1 MYSIKATRLMT
12 GMMMAVMVILIGCI
26 PDSGK
31 VPHFKTPQE
40 AVNACSQWWKSI
52 SSMNEDCNI
61 EQVTELTVQWMELQD
76 SAYSC
81 FFNDSSVI
89 NDAEISQNFYIVADS
104 VRHKIVRMATSHP
117 RTLKD
122 VMFFK
127 VHTIPNKEKL
137 RQSKDFQ
144 EACSFFS
151 QLDEKADDPTATANE
166 YLELL
171 QTSGGFHETDDI
183 LQFLQREDVCFRSL
197 LTHLSAIPQEQLNA
211 ISARTES
218 VFNQL
223 HVVLQGADKDTQHR
237 MNVYLLMR
245 TNRRI
250 LQNAAACRY
259 DIEHKVSLEKQC
271 VANYKWMLLQPFITL
286 EDDAIAYLTEK
297 QETELLH
304 LAGDMD
310 SLFNHLDGNR
320 QEESQK
326 FIQVLSDYILNLHL
340 KSIL

>member
-1 MYSIKATRLMT
+1 MT
-12 GMMMAVMVILIGCI
+12 GIIMAVIIILTGCT

-31 VPHFKTPQE
+31 VPHFETPQE
-40 AVNACSQWWKSI
+40 AVNACTQWWESI
-52 SSMNEDCNI
+52 SSINEDCNI

-89 NDAEISQNFYIVADS
+89 NDAEISQKYYIVADS
-104 VRHKIVRMATSHP
+104 VRHKIVRMATLHP

-122 VMFFK
+122 VIFFK

-137 RQSKDFQ
+137 RQSKDFH

-151 QLDEKADDPTATANE
+151 QLDEKVEEPTATANE

-197 LTHLSAIPQEQLNA
+197 LTHLSTIPQEQLNT

-223 HVVLQGADKDTQHR
+223 HVVLQGADKDTQQR
-237 MNVYLLMR
+237 MNVYLLTR

-250 LQNAAACRY
+250 LQNAAACRN
-259 DIEHKVSLEKQC
+259 DIEHKVVLEKQC

-286 EDDAIAYLTEK
+286 DDDAIAYLTEE
-297 QETELLH
+297 QESELLH

-310 SLFNHLDGNR
+310 SLFTHLDGNN
-320 QEESQK
+320 QMESQK
-326 FIQVLSDYILNLHL
+326 LIQVLSDYILNLHM

>member
-1 MYSIKATRLMT
+1 MT
-12 GMMMAVMVILIGCI
+12 GIMMAVIVILTGCTS
-26 PDSGK
+26 DSGK
-31 VPHFKTPQE
+31 VPHFETPQE
-40 AVNACSQWWKSI
+40 AVNACTQWWKSI

-61 EQVTELTVQWMELQD
+61 GQVTELTVQWMELQD

-81 FFNDSSVI
+81 FFNDSSII
-89 NDAEISQNFYIVADS
+89 NDAEISRKFYIVADS

-151 QLDEKADDPTATANE
+151 QLDEKPEDPTATANE

-171 QTSGGFHETDDI
+171 QTSSGFHETDDI

-197 LTHLSAIPQEQLNA
+197 LTHLSAIPQEQLNT

-223 HVVLQGADKDTQHR
+223 HVVLQGADKDTQQR

-250 LQNAAACRY
+250 LQNAAACRK
-259 DIEHKVSLEKQC
+259 DIEHNVALGEQC

-286 EDDAIAYLTEK
+286 DDDAIAYLTEE

-310 SLFNHLDGNR
+310 SIFSHLDGNN
-320 QEESQK
+320 QMESQK
-326 FIQVLSDYILNLHL
+326 LIQVLSDYILNLHM

>member
-1 MYSIKATRLMT
+1 MT
-12 GMMMAVMVILIGCI
+12 GIMMAVIVILTGCTS
-26 PDSGK
+26 DSGK
-31 VPHFKTPQE
+31 VPHFETPQE
-40 AVNACSQWWKSI
+40 AVNACTQWWKSI

-61 EQVTELTVQWMELQD
+61 GQVTELTVQWMELQD

-81 FFNDSSVI
+81 FFNDSSII
-89 NDAEISQNFYIVADS
+89 NDAEISRKFYIVADS

-151 QLDEKADDPTATANE
+151 QLDEKPEDPTATANE

-171 QTSGGFHETDDI
+171 QTSSGFHGTDDI

-197 LTHLSAIPQEQLNA
+197 LTHLSAIPQEQLNT

-223 HVVLQGADKDTQHR
+223 HVVLQGADKDTQQR

-250 LQNAAACRY
+250 LQNAAACRK
-259 DIEHKVSLEKQC
+259 DIEHNVALGEQC

-286 EDDAIAYLTEK
+286 DDDAIAYLTEE

-310 SLFNHLDGNR
+310 SIFSHLDGNN
-320 QEESQK
+320 QMESQK
-326 FIQVLSDYILNLHL
+326 LIQVLSDYILNLHM